1 MKKAVVFS
9 AILIAACTAIR
20 QQKAQAPVADNLQFH
35 NLRVLPPNITHD
47 ELISTMRGIARSLGT
62 KCNHCHVANPPGAAE
77 EFDFPNDSKPEKNV
91 ARSMLRMVRNINGEY
106 ISKVNAHGQ
115 TVTCFTCHRGHTVP
129 EVMTAQAEEPKQ

>member
-1 MKKAVVFS
+1 MKKAVVLS

-20 QQKAQAPVADNLQFH
+20 QQKTQAPVADNLQFH

-77 EFDFPNDSKPEKNV
+77 EFDYSNDSKPEKNV
-91 ARSMLRMVRNINGEY
+91 ARTMLRMVRNINGEY